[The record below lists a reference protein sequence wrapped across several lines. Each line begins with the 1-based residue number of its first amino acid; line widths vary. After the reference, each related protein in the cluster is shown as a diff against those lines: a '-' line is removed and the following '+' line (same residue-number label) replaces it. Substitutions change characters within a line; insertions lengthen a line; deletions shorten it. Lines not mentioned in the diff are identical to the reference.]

1 MKFAFSMFQSSS
13 FCLSVRHLRVLALW
27 LIPLVDA
34 DRDKVP
40 SEDPTL
46 SSKCVFGPAGFNRFT
61 IIPDP
66 GDREL
71 FIRGQPFFRASSPY
85 RTLARSRYG
94 GLEKNKEE
102 S

>member
-1 MKFAFSMFQSSS
+1 MRVFA
-13 FCLSVRHLRVLALW
+13 LR

-46 SSKCVFGPAGFNRFT
+46 SSKCVFGPAGFNRFA

-71 FIRGQPFFRASSPY
+71 FIRAQTFFRALSPY

-94 GLEKNKEE
+94 GLQKKKEE
-102 S
+102 SLYIYIHTKKINASIQLAS